1 MLSVTKEYWD
11 YVEPIV
17 RAEGF
22 ELFDIEIPSS
32 RSKVV
37 RLYIWRGKGTQ
48 GGVLLDDCARVSK
61 KITNNERFE
70 DLFPDDALLEVSSP
84 GVNRKLRRAE
94 HFKDAVG
101 ERVRISYSRPAT
113 EGGDT
118 TVVGKIVGFDGEQI
132 SLDAEVSKSALT
144 IPFTKVSKAQVDFL
158 FR

>member
-22 ELFDIEIPSS
+22 ELFDLEIPSS
-32 RSKVV
+32 RSKIV

-101 ERVRISYSRPAT
+101 ERVRISFSRPTA

-118 TVVGKIVGFDGEQI
+118 TLVGTVVGFDGEQI
-132 SLDAEVSKSALT
+132 DLNAEVQKAVVK
-144 IPFTKVSKAQVDFL
+144 IPFAKVSKAQVDFL